1 MRSSWSR
8 TKAIAVS
15 SDRSSGA
22 VNIIT
27 RGLALSPALRRGLG
41 TTVVLA
47 LLGTGTRVAVPVL
60 VQQVIDRGFS
70 DGPAGGVDYALVVTL
85 CCTCAL
91 VVALSA
97 WCLRTAIRRLG
108 MRSEE
113 ALYGLRV
120 KLFEHIHGLSIAY
133 HNEEKK
139 GALVAR
145 VTSDIE
151 TLGQFFSWG
160 ALAWLLDGTLM
171 FVIAMIMLSYDWLLA
186 IVAFVV
192 AAPLMYGFRRVQL
205 RLVKSYEEARRMNG
219 AYFAEAAEFVNGAD
233 VLVAYDQRDAYA
245 SRLIATMKARY
256 RAQIRAGV
264 LGAILFPIGEL
275 FSVLTI
281 VAISVAAIV
290 RGPEAGLSLGAVVG
304 FIFLTYRFLEP
315 IAEFTEIID
324 NTQAAVAGLS
334 RILEVL
340 DTPIG
345 PPEPLAPRP
354 LPHTRL
360 DIRFTRVWFAYQSRS
375 TTDRDDGAEDP
386 FALRDVTIDIP
397 FGQHVAVIGS
407 TGSGKTTLGRLVS
420 RLVDPSSGT
429 VSIGGVSLTDV
440 SRDDLRSVLTFV
452 PQEPF
457 LFDGT
462 VLSNLR
468 FVDSNLN
475 EERCWG
481 IARRL
486 GLDEWLSSLPNG
498 LSTPVGERGNDLSAG
513 ERQLVALLRSA
524 IAEPRLLVL
533 DEATSAVDPL
543 IEVRISRAFDALS
556 EGRTTIAIAH
566 RLSTAMRADRI
577 LVMEDGLVVEDGS
590 HDQLLAV
597 GGRYA
602 SLYETWVT
610 STGG

>member
-1 MRSSWSR
+1 
-8 TKAIAVS
+8 VS
-15 SDRSSGA
+15 SDRSPGA
-22 VNIIT
+22 VNIVT

-41 TTVVLA
+41 ATVAVA

-60 VQQVIDRGFS
+60 VQQAIDRGFS
-70 DGPAGGVDYALVVTL
+70 DGPASGVNYSLVATL
-85 CCTCAL
+85 CCACAI
-91 VVALSA
+91 VVASSA
-97 WCLRTAIRRLG
+97 WCLRSAIRRLG

-133 HNEEKK
+133 HNDEKR

-145 VTSDIE
+145 TTSDIE

-171 FVIAMIMLSYDWLLA
+171 FAIAMIMLAYDWLLA
-186 IVAFVV
+186 LVAFVV

-219 AYFAEAAEFVNGAD
+219 VYFAEAAEFVNGAEA
-233 VLVAYDQRDAYA
+233 LVGYDRRDAYA

-281 VAISVAAIV
+281 VAISVTAIL
-290 RGPEAGLSLGAVVG
+290 RGPEAGLSFGTVVG

-354 LPHTRL
+354 LPPTRL
-360 DIRFTRVWFAYQSRS
+360 DIRFTHVWFAYQSRS
-375 TTDRDDGAEDP
+375 TTDRDDGAVDP
-386 FALRDVTIDIP
+386 FALRDITIDIP

-468 FVDSNLN
+468 FVDSGL
-475 EERCWG
+475 EKERCWA
-481 IARRL
+481 IARKL
-486 GLDEWLSSLPNG
+486 GIDEWLSSLPNG

-566 RLSTAMRADRI
+566 RLSTASRADRVI
-577 LVMEDGLVVEDGS
+577 VMEDGLVVEDGS
-590 HDQLLAV
+590 HDQLLAI

-602 SLYETWVT
+602 TLYETWVAST
-610 STGG
+610 SG

>member
-1 MRSSWSR
+1 MSVEKSAGS
-8 TKAIAVS
+8 
-15 SDRSSGA
+15 
-22 VNIIT
+22 VNVIT
-27 RGLALSPALRRGLG
+27 RGLALSPALRKGLG
-41 TTVVLA
+41 LTVVLA

-60 VQQVIDRGFS
+60 VQQVIDRGFV
-70 DGPAGGVDYALVVTL
+70 DGPEGNQVDYALVIAL
-85 CCTCAL
+85 CVVCAL
-91 VVALSA
+91 VVAMSA
-97 WCLRTAIRRLG
+97 WCLRSAIKRLG

-171 FVIAMIMLSYDWLLA
+171 FVIATIMLSYDWLLA

-205 RLVKSYEEARRMNG
+205 RLVHSYEKAREMNG
-219 AYFAEAAEFVNGAD
+219 TYFAEAAEFVNGAD
-233 VLVAYDQRDAYA
+233 VLVAFDQREAYA
-245 SRLIATMKARY
+245 ERLVGTMRARY

-264 LGAILFPIGEL
+264 LGALLFPIGEL

-281 VAISVAAIV
+281 VAVSVTAIL
-290 RGPEAGLSLGAVVG
+290 RGPEAGLTLGAVVG

-334 RILEVL
+334 RILEIL
-340 DTPIG
+340 ETPIG
-345 PPEPLAPRP
+345 PPEPLTPRP
-354 LPHTRL
+354 LPRSRL
-360 DIRFTRVWFAYQSRS
+360 DIRFNRVWFAYQSRTSSDAADDS
-375 TTDRDDGAEDP
+375 TDP
-386 FALRDVTIDIP
+386 FALREVTVDIP

-420 RLVDPSSGT
+420 RLMDPSSGV
-429 VSIGGVSLTDV
+429 VSMGGVSLTDV
-440 SRDDLRSVLTFV
+440 ARDDLRSVLTFV

-462 VLSNLR
+462 ILSNLR
-468 FVDSNLN
+468 FVDPRLD
-475 EERCWG
+475 EATCRT
-481 IARRL
+481 IAGDL
-486 GLDEWLSSLPNG
+486 GLDEWLESLPDG

-524 IAEPRLLVL
+524 IAEPRILVL

-543 IEVRISRAFDALS
+543 IEVRISRAFDALAT
-556 EGRTTIAIAH
+556 GRTTIAIAH

-577 LVMEDGLVVEDGS
+577 LVMENGMIVEDGS
-590 HDQLLAV
+590 HDQLVAV

-602 SLYETWVT
+602 SLYETWVAAT
-610 STGG
+610 SG

>member
-1 MRSSWSR
+1 METEQKR
-8 TKAIAVS
+8 
-15 SDRSSGA
+15 GA
-22 VNIIT
+22 VNVIT
-27 RGLALSPALRRGLG
+27 RGFGLSPALRRGLG
-41 TTVVLA
+41 LTIFLA
-47 LLGTGTRVAVPVL
+47 LCGTGTRVAVPIL

-70 DGPAGGVDYALVVTL
+70 DEGVDLRLVFLL
-85 CCTCAL
+85 CAVCA
-91 VVALSA
+91 VVVSA
-97 WCLRTAIRRLG
+97 SAFSLRTAIRRLG
-108 MRSEE
+108 VRSEE

-160 ALAWLLDGTLM
+160 ALAWLLDGTLVV
-171 FVIAMIMLSYDWLLA
+171 VIAVIMLSYDWLLA
-186 IVAFVV
+186 LVAFVV
-192 AAPLMYGFRRVQL
+192 AAPLVYGFRRVQK
-205 RLVKSYEEARRMNG
+205 RLVRSYDRARALNSD
-219 AYFAEAAEFVNGAD
+219 YFSEAAEFVSGAE
-233 VLVAYDQRDAYA
+233 VLVSYGQRERYA
-245 SRLIATMKARY
+245 ERLIGTMRTRY

-264 LGAILFPIGEL
+264 LGALLFPIGEF
-275 FSVLTI
+275 FSVLTV
-281 VAISVAAIV
+281 VAVSATAII
-290 RGPEAGLSLGAVVG
+290 RGPAVGLSLGAVVG

-315 IAEFTEIID
+315 VAEFTEIID

-334 RILEVL
+334 RIIEVL

-345 PPEPLAPRP
+345 PPEPIDSTP
-354 LPHTRL
+354 LPTGNL
-360 DIRFTRVWFAYQSRS
+360 DIRFNKVWFAYQARPAVNEMP
-375 TTDRDDGAEDP
+375 DDP
-386 FALRDVTIDIP
+386 FVLKGLDVEIP

-407 TGSGKTTLGRLVS
+407 TGSGKTTLGRLIS
-420 RLVDPSSGT
+420 RLIDPSSGV
-429 VSIGGVSLTDV
+429 VSIGGVSLTQV
-440 SRDDLRSVLTFV
+440 ARDDLRTNLTFV

-468 FVDSNLN
+468 FVDPKIDEQRSLSAAA
-475 EERCWG
+475 E
-481 IARRL
+481 L
-486 GLDEWLSSLPNG
+486 GLDEWLGALPSG
-498 LSTPVGERGNDLSAG
+498 LATSVGERGGELSAG
-513 ERQLVALLRSA
+513 ERQLVALLRAA
-524 IAEPRLLVL
+524 IAQPRILVL

-556 EGRTTIAIAH
+556 VGRTTIAIAH

-577 LVMEDGLVVEDGS
+577 LVMEEGRIIEDGP
-590 HDQLLAV
+590 HDALLML

-602 SLYETWVT
+602 TLYEAWVT

>member
-1 MRSSWSR
+1 MTVEGS
-8 TKAIAVS
+8 T
-15 SDRSSGA
+15 GA
-22 VNIIT
+22 VNVIT
-27 RGLALSPALRRGLG
+27 RGLALSPALRKGLG
-41 TTVVLA
+41 LTVLLA
-47 LLGTGTRVAVPVL
+47 LFGTGTRVAIPVL

-70 DGPAGGVDYALVVTL
+70 DGSRGDEVNYSLIVSL
-85 CCTCAL
+85 CAVCAV
-91 VVALSA
+91 VVASSA
-97 WCLRTAIRRLG
+97 WCLRTAIKRLG

-133 HNEEKK
+133 HNDEKK

-151 TLGQFFSWG
+151 TLGQFFAWG

-205 RLVKSYEEARRMNG
+205 RLVRSYEKAREMNG
-219 AYFAEAAEFVNGAD
+219 AYFSEAAEFVNGAD
-233 VLVAYDQRDAYA
+233 VLVAYDQRDSHA
-245 SRLIATMKARY
+245 SRLVETMKARY

-264 LGAILFPIGEL
+264 LGALLFPIGEL

-281 VAISVAAIV
+281 VAVSVTAIL
-290 RGPEAGLSLGAVVG
+290 RGPEAGLTLGAVVG

-334 RILEVL
+334 RILEIL
-340 DTPIG
+340 ETPIG
-345 PPEPLAPRP
+345 PPEPLTPRP
-354 LPHTRL
+354 LPQSRL
-360 DIRFTRVWFAYQSRS
+360 DIRFGRVWFAYPSRPS
-375 TTDRDDGAEDP
+375 VEKSDEASDP
-386 FALRDVTIDIP
+386 FALREVTVEIP

-420 RLVDPSSGT
+420 RLIDPSSGT
-429 VSIGGVSLTDV
+429 VSIGGVPLTDV
-440 SRDDLRSVLTFV
+440 ARDDLRSTLTFV

-457 LFDGT
+457 LFEGT
-462 VLSNLR
+462 IISNLR
-468 FVDSNLN
+468 FVDPGLT
-475 EERCWG
+475 EVDCRA
-481 IARRL
+481 IACTL
-486 GLDEWLSSLPNG
+486 GLDEWLESLPLG
-498 LSTPVGERGNDLSAG
+498 LSTAVGERGNELSAG

-524 IAEPRLLVL
+524 IAKPRILVL

-543 IEVRISRAFDALS
+543 IEVRIARAFDALAA
-556 EGRTTIAIAH
+556 GRTTIAIAH

-577 LVMEDGLVVEDGS
+577 LVMEDGAVAEDGS
-590 HDQLLAV
+590 HDELVDL
-597 GGRYA
+597 GGRYT
-602 SLYETWVT
+602 SLYETWVAAT
-610 STGG
+610 SG

>member
-1 MRSSWSR
+1 MTVESS
-8 TKAIAVS
+8 T
-15 SDRSSGA
+15 GA
-22 VNIIT
+22 VNVIT
-27 RGLALSPALRRGLG
+27 RGLALSPALRKGLG
-41 TTVVLA
+41 LTVLLA
-47 LLGTGTRVAVPVL
+47 LFGTGTRVAIPVL

-70 DGPAGGVDYALVVTL
+70 DGSRGEEVNYSLIVSLCGV
-85 CCTCAL
+85 CAV
-91 VVALSA
+91 VVASSA
-97 WCLRTAIRRLG
+97 WCLRTAIKRLG

-133 HNEEKK
+133 HNDEKK

-151 TLGQFFSWG
+151 TLGQFFAWG

-205 RLVKSYEEARRMNG
+205 RLVRSYEKAREMNG

-233 VLVAYDQRDAYA
+233 VLVAYDQRDSHA
-245 SRLIATMKARY
+245 SRLVETMKARY

-264 LGAILFPIGEL
+264 LGALLFPIGEL

-281 VAISVAAIV
+281 VAVSVTAIL
-290 RGPEAGLSLGAVVG
+290 RGPEAGLTLGAVVG

-334 RILEVL
+334 RILEIL
-340 DTPIG
+340 ETPIG
-345 PPEPLAPRP
+345 PPEPLTPQP
-354 LPHTRL
+354 LPQSRL
-360 DIRFTRVWFAYQSRS
+360 DIRFGRVWFAYPSRPSVEQSDEAS
-375 TTDRDDGAEDP
+375 DP
-386 FALRDVTIDIP
+386 FALREVTVEIP

-420 RLVDPSSGT
+420 RLIDPSSGT
-429 VSIGGVSLTDV
+429 VSIGGVPLTDV
-440 SRDDLRSVLTFV
+440 ARDDLRSILTFV

-457 LFDGT
+457 LFEGT
-462 VLSNLR
+462 ILSNLR
-468 FVDSNLN
+468 FVDPGLT
-475 EERCWG
+475 EVDCRE
-481 IARRL
+481 IACTL
-486 GLDEWLSSLPNG
+486 GLDEWLESLPLG
-498 LSTPVGERGNDLSAG
+498 LSTAVGERGNELSAG

-524 IAEPRLLVL
+524 IAKPRILVL

-543 IEVRISRAFDALS
+543 IEVRISRAFDALAA
-556 EGRTTIAIAH
+556 GRTTIAIAH

-577 LVMEDGLVVEDGS
+577 LVMENGAVAEDGS
-590 HDQLLAV
+590 HDELVALA
-597 GGRYA
+597 GRYT
-602 SLYETWVT
+602 SLYETWVAAT
-610 STGG
+610 SG

>member
-1 MRSSWSR
+1 
-8 TKAIAVS
+8 VS
-15 SDRSSGA
+15 VERPSGA
-22 VNIIT
+22 ISVIT
-27 RGLALSPALRRGLG
+27 RGLAFSPALRRGLG
-41 TTVVLA
+41 ATVALA
-47 LLGTGTRVAVPVL
+47 LMGTGTRVAVPVL
-60 VQQVIDRGFS
+60 VQQVIDRGLS
-70 DGPAGGVDYALVVTL
+70 HGTDGGVDYGLVVLL
-85 CCTCAL
+85 CSACAA
-91 VVALSA
+91 VVAVSA

-171 FVIAMIMLSYDWLLA
+171 FVIATIMLSYDWLLA

-205 RLVKSYEEARRMNG
+205 RLVTSYGKAREANS
-219 AYFAEAAEFVNGAD
+219 AYFSEAAEFVNGAE

-245 SRLIATMKARY
+245 ARLSATMKSRY

-264 LGAILFPIGEL
+264 LGALLFPIGEL
-275 FSVLTI
+275 FSVLTV
-281 VAISVAAIV
+281 VAVSVTAII

-334 RILEVL
+334 RILEIL

-345 PPEPLAPRP
+345 PPEPLVARP
-354 LPHTRL
+354 LPKGNL
-360 DIRFTRVWFAYQSRS
+360 DVRFSRVWFAYQARGGEQSDS
-375 TTDRDDGAEDP
+375 TSPSTDP
-386 FALRDVTIDIP
+386 FVLRDVSAEIP

-420 RLVDPSSGT
+420 RLVDPSSGS
-429 VSIGGVSLTDV
+429 VSIGGVSLTEV
-440 SRDDLRSVLTFV
+440 ARDDLRSVLTFV

-462 VLSNLR
+462 ILSNLR
-468 FVDSNLN
+468 FVDDRIDETECRKVVHS
-475 EERCWG
+475 
-481 IARRL
+481 L
-486 GLDEWLSSLPNG
+486 GLDDWLDSLPDG
-498 LSTPVGERGNDLSAG
+498 LATTVGERGNDLSAG

-524 IAEPRLLVL
+524 MASPRILVL

-543 IEVRISRAFDALS
+543 IEVRISRAFEALS
-556 EGRTTIAIAH
+556 DGRTTIAIAH

-577 LVMEDGLVVEDGS
+577 LVMDEGSIIEDGS
-590 HDQLLAV
+590 HDDLVRL

-602 SLYETWVT
+602 ALYEAWIAA
-610 STGG
+610 TGG

>member
-1 MRSSWSR
+1 MSAEGS
-8 TKAIAVS
+8 T
-15 SDRSSGA
+15 GA
-22 VNIIT
+22 VNVIT
-27 RGLALSPALRRGLG
+27 RGLALSPALRKGLG
-41 TTVVLA
+41 MTVVLA

-60 VQQVIDRGFS
+60 VQQVIDRGFT
-70 DGPAGGVDYALVVTL
+70 DGPPGNDVNYSLVVTL
-85 CCTCAL
+85 CAACAI
-91 VVALSA
+91 VVASSA

-205 RLVKSYEEARRMNG
+205 RLVRSYERAREMNG

-245 SRLIATMKARY
+245 ERLVGTMRARY

-264 LGAILFPIGEL
+264 LGALLFPIGEL

-281 VAISVAAIV
+281 VAVSVTAIL
-290 RGPEAGLSLGAVVG
+290 RGPEAGLTLGAVVG

-334 RILEVL
+334 RILEIL
-340 DTPIG
+340 ETPIG

-354 LPHTRL
+354 LPQSRL
-360 DIRFTRVWFAYQSRS
+360 DIRFGRVWFAYRSRS
-375 TTDRDDGAEDP
+375 SSETLDESDDP
-386 FALRDVTIDIP
+386 FALREVTVDIP

-420 RLVDPSSGT
+420 RLIDPSSGT

-440 SRDDLRSVLTFV
+440 GRDDLRSVLTFV

-462 VLSNLR
+462 ILSNLR
-468 FVDSNLN
+468 FVDPGLT
-475 EERCWG
+475 EIACRT
-481 IARRL
+481 IARDL
-486 GLDEWLSSLPNG
+486 GLDEWLETLPLG
-498 LSTPVGERGNDLSAG
+498 LSTPVGERGNELSAG

-524 IAEPRLLVL
+524 IAEPRILVL

-543 IEVRISRAFDALS
+543 IEVRISRAFDALAA
-556 EGRTTIAIAH
+556 GRTTIAIAH

-577 LVMEDGLVVEDGS
+577 LVMENGTVVEDGS
-590 HDQLLAV
+590 HDELVAL

-602 SLYETWVT
+602 SLYETWVAAT
-610 STGG
+610 SG

>member
-1 MRSSWSR
+1 
-8 TKAIAVS
+8 
-15 SDRSSGA
+15 
-22 VNIIT
+22 
-27 RGLALSPALRRGLG
+27 
-41 TTVVLA
+41 
-47 LLGTGTRVAVPVL
+47 
-60 VQQVIDRGFS
+60 
-70 DGPAGGVDYALVVTL
+70 
-85 CCTCAL
+85 
-91 VVALSA
+91 
-97 WCLRTAIRRLG
+97 
-108 MRSEE
+108 
-113 ALYGLRV
+113 
-120 KLFEHIHGLSIAY
+120 
-133 HNEEKK
+133 
-139 GALVAR
+139 
-145 VTSDIE
+145 
-151 TLGQFFSWG
+151 
-160 ALAWLLDGTLM
+160 
-171 FVIAMIMLSYDWLLA
+171 
-186 IVAFVV
+186 
-192 AAPLMYGFRRVQL
+192 
-205 RLVKSYEEARRMNG
+205 MNG

-281 VAISVAAIV
+281 VAISVTAII

-468 FVDSNLN
+468 FVDSNLD

>member
-1 MRSSWSR
+1 M
-8 TKAIAVS
+8 TAE
-15 SDRSSGA
+15 RSSGA
-22 VNIIT
+22 ISIIS
-27 RGLALSPALRRGLG
+27 RGLAFSPALRRGLG
-41 TTVVLA
+41 TTIVLA

-60 VQQVIDRGFS
+60 VQQVIDRGLSHGS
-70 DGPAGGVDYALVVTL
+70 DGGVDYGLVVLL
-85 CCTCAL
+85 CVACAA
-91 VVALSA
+91 VVAVSA

-186 IVAFVV
+186 IVAFIV

-205 RLVKSYEEARRMNG
+205 RLVNSYSKAREANS
-219 AYFAEAAEFVNGAD
+219 AYFSEAAEFVNGAD

-245 SRLIATMKARY
+245 ERLSTTMKSRY

-264 LGAILFPIGEL
+264 LGALLFPIGEL
-275 FSVLTI
+275 FSVLTV
-281 VAISVAAIV
+281 VAVSVTAIV

-334 RILEVL
+334 RILEIL

-345 PPEPLAPRP
+345 PPEPLVARP
-354 LPHTRL
+354 LPKGNL
-360 DIRFTRVWFAYQSRS
+360 DVRFSRVWFAYQARGGEQSDPARGS
-375 TTDRDDGAEDP
+375 TDP
-386 FALRDVTIDIP
+386 FALRDVSADIP

-420 RLVDPSSGT
+420 RLVDPSSGS

-440 SRDDLRSVLTFV
+440 ARDDLRSVLTFV

-468 FVDSNLN
+468 FVDDRIDEAGCRAVVRS
-475 EERCWG
+475 
-481 IARRL
+481 L
-486 GLDEWLSSLPNG
+486 GLDDWLDSLPDG
-498 LSTPVGERGNDLSAG
+498 LATTVGERGNDLSAG

-524 IAEPRLLVL
+524 MASPRILVL

-543 IEVRISRAFDALS
+543 IEVRISRAFEALS

-577 LVMEDGLVVEDGS
+577 LVMENGAIVEDGS
-590 HDQLLAV
+590 HDDLVRL

-602 SLYETWVT
+602 ALYDAWVAA
-610 STGG
+610 TGG

>member
-1 MRSSWSR
+1 METEQER
-8 TKAIAVS
+8 
-15 SDRSSGA
+15 GA
-22 VNIIT
+22 VNVIT
-27 RGLALSPALRRGLG
+27 RGFGLSPALRRGLG
-41 TTVVLA
+41 LTIFLA
-47 LLGTGTRVAVPVL
+47 LCGTGTRVAVPIL

-70 DGPAGGVDYALVVTL
+70 DEGVDLRLVFLL
-85 CCTCAL
+85 CAVCA
-91 VVALSA
+91 VVVSA
-97 WCLRTAIRRLG
+97 SAFSLRTAIRRLG
-108 MRSEE
+108 VRSEE

-160 ALAWLLDGTLM
+160 ALAWLLDGTLVV
-171 FVIAMIMLSYDWLLA
+171 VIAVIMLSYDWLLA
-186 IVAFVV
+186 LVAFVV
-192 AAPLMYGFRRVQL
+192 AAPLVWGFRRVQK
-205 RLVKSYEEARRMNG
+205 RLVRSYDRARALNSD
-219 AYFAEAAEFVNGAD
+219 YFSEAAEFVSGAE
-233 VLVAYDQRDAYA
+233 VLVAYGQRERYA
-245 SRLIATMKARY
+245 ERLTGTMRTRY

-264 LGAILFPIGEL
+264 LGALLFPIGEF
-275 FSVLTI
+275 FSVLTV
-281 VAISVAAIV
+281 VAVSATAIL
-290 RGPEAGLSLGAVVG
+290 RGPTVGLSLGAVVG

-315 IAEFTEIID
+315 VAEFTEIID

-334 RILEVL
+334 RIIEVL

-345 PPEPLAPRP
+345 PPEPIDSTP
-354 LPHTRL
+354 LPTGNL
-360 DIRFTRVWFAYQSRS
+360 DIRFSKVWFAYQARPAVNEMP
-375 TTDRDDGAEDP
+375 DDP
-386 FALRDVTIDIP
+386 FVLKGLDVEIP

-407 TGSGKTTLGRLVS
+407 TGSGKTTLGRLIS
-420 RLVDPSSGT
+420 RLIDPSSGV
-429 VSIGGVSLTDV
+429 VSIGGVSLTQV
-440 SRDDLRSVLTFV
+440 ARDDLRTNLTFV

-468 FVDSNLN
+468 FVDPKID
-475 EERCWG
+475 EERSLS
-481 IARRL
+481 AAAEL
-486 GLDEWLSSLPNG
+486 GLDEWLGALPSR
-498 LSTPVGERGNDLSAG
+498 LATSVGERGGELSAG
-513 ERQLVALLRSA
+513 ERQLVALLRAA
-524 IAEPRLLVL
+524 IAQPRILVL

-556 EGRTTIAIAH
+556 VGRTTIAIAH

-577 LVMEDGLVVEDGS
+577 LVMEEGRIIEDGP
-590 HDQLLAV
+590 HDALLQL

-602 SLYETWVT
+602 TLYEAWVT

>member
-1 MRSSWSR
+1 MTAVTVERPMG
-8 TKAIAVS
+8 AVS
-15 SDRSSGA
+15 
-22 VNIIT
+22 IIT
-27 RGLALSPALRRGLG
+27 RGLAVSPALRRGLG
-41 TTVVLA
+41 VTVLLA
-47 LLGTGTRVAVPVL
+47 LLGTGTRVAVPIL
-60 VQQVIDRGFS
+60 VQQVIDRGFDDAS
-70 DGPAGGVDYALVVTL
+70 ADGGIDYALIGAL
-85 CCTCAL
+85 CAVCAL
-91 VVALSA
+91 IVALSA

-120 KLFEHIHGLSIAY
+120 RLFEHIHGLSIAY

-171 FVIAMIMLSYDWLLA
+171 FVIALVMLSYDWLLA
-186 IVAFVV
+186 AVAFVV
-192 AAPLMYGFRRVQL
+192 AAPLMLGFRRVQV
-205 RLVKSYEEARRMNG
+205 RLAKSYERAREANG
-219 AYFAEAAEFVNGAD
+219 AYFAAAAEFVNGAD
-233 VLVAYDQRDAYA
+233 VLVAYDQRDAHA
-245 SRLIATMKARY
+245 ERLVDTMRARY

-264 LGAILFPIGEL
+264 LGALLFPIGEL

-281 VAISVAAIV
+281 VAVSVAAIL
-290 RGPEAGLSLGAVVG
+290 RGPEAGLTLGAVVG

-334 RILEVL
+334 RIFEIL
-340 DTPIG
+340 DTPVG
-345 PPEPLAPRP
+345 PPEPLVPQP
-354 LPHTRL
+354 LPPARL
-360 DIRFTRVWFAYQSRS
+360 DIRFKRVWFAYQAR
-375 TTDRDDGAEDP
+375 TTGDGTAEQSDP
-386 FALRDVTIDIP
+386 FALRDVSTEIP

-420 RLVDPSSGT
+420 RLADPSSGV
-429 VSIGGVSLTDV
+429 VSIGGVSLTNV
-440 SRDDLRSVLTFV
+440 ARDDLRSVLTFV

-462 VLSNLR
+462 ILSNLR
-468 FVDSNLN
+468 FVNAEIN
-475 EERCWG
+475 EAECRA
-481 IARRL
+481 IARNL
-486 GLDEWLSSLPNG
+486 GLDDWLSSLPEG

-524 IAEPRLLVL
+524 IAQPRILVL
-533 DEATSAVDPL
+533 DEATSAVDPI
-543 IEVRISRAFDALS
+543 IEVRISRAFDALA

-577 LVMEDGLVVEDGS
+577 LVMDNGAIVEDGN
-590 HDQLLAV
+590 HEQLVSL

-602 SLYETWVT
+602 SLYDTWVA